1 MIRQKLVSA
10 ILFFLAIILYNCS
23 INNSEKRPDPIETL
37 IKYRELRDEWKLAEA
52 YSLLADTCKSFVSE
66 EEFVIYNNQPDS
78 IRNKYTFA
86 ITGIDSLPVFGSSDF
101 ARFNVKYQSINLDR
115 MDTLFGTWNYRLLYE
130 KGSWKIVWFE
140 RMASLASNHL
150 QNQQYEQSLVLYLV
164 ICGVDPDNDL
174 ALRGLAL
181 SYINLSQNSEA
192 IAAARRLV
200 QLDPD
205 DPTTY
210 AFLGDLY
217 SSAERYDEGIEA
229 YSQAIALDPEPVY
242 YINLGSVYKMN
253 EQYVE
258 ADDTYRK
265 SLSLDSLSPQGWWML
280 GDLYL
285 YNLENRS
292 MAKTFYIKAL
302 QLEPMSDYY
311 QMQLYYGYALLL
323 YTDAVE
329 KDSDPI
335 SGDQRK
341 LLQEAKTYIGKALII
356 DPRSSNFSYLSN
368 EINKKLDGF

>member
-1 MIRQKLVSA
+1 MIRQNLVSV
-10 ILFFLAIILYNCS
+10 ILVFFAIILYNCS
-23 INNSEKRPDPIETL
+23 VNNSEERPDPIETL
-37 IKYRELRDEWKLAEA
+37 IKYRELRNEWKLAEA
-52 YSLLADTCKSFVSE
+52 YSLLADTCKSFISE

-78 IRNKYTFA
+78 IRNNYTFA
-86 ITGIDSLPVFGSSDF
+86 ITGIDSLPVFGGLDF
-101 ARFNVKYQSINLDR
+101 ARFKVKYQSINLDSK
-115 MDTLFGTWNYRLLYE
+115 DTLFGAWNYRLLYE
-130 KGSWKIVWFE
+130 KESWKIVWFG

-164 ICGVDPDNDL
+164 ICGVDPYNDL

-192 IAAARRLV
+192 IATAKRLV
-200 QLDPD
+200 QLNPD

-217 SSAERYDEGIEA
+217 SSAERFDEGIEA
-229 YSQAIALDPEPVY
+229 YSQAIVIHPEPVY
-242 YINLGSVYKMN
+242 YINLGSIYKMN
-253 EQYVE
+253 GQYVE

-265 SLSLDSLSPQGWWML
+265 SLALDSLSPQGWWML

-285 YNLENRS
+285 YNLEDRS
-292 MAKTFYIKAL
+292 MAKTFYEKAL

-323 YTDAVE
+323 YSDAVE

-341 LLQEAKTYIGKALII
+341 LLQEAKTFIGKALRI

-368 EINKKLDGF
+368 EINKKLGGS